1 MTLTFVKIYKF
12 NSELNVLMTSLCLLL
27 IRIHSRTMALLE
39 IIIFFFLIKWCDDN
53 FMDLNVTKKN
63 NNN

>member
-39 IIIFFFLIKWCDDN
+39 IIIIFF
-53 FMDLNVTKKN
+53 
-63 NNN
+63 